1 MQGHANT
8 LNIEF
13 EIVGF
18 SLGKKLFITVQTEL
32 EVFYSLETS
41 SPNARQFRI
50 RHSRFWKNYR
60 FKKLP
65 VVQNH
70 ARK

>member
-50 RHSRFWKNYR
+50 RHSRF
-60 FKKLP
+60 
-65 VVQNH
+65 
-70 ARK
+70 

>member
-8 LNIEF
+8 LNFDF

-41 SPNARQFRI
+41 SPKPRQFRI
-50 RHSRFWKNYR
+50 RHSNF
-60 FKKLP
+60 
-65 VVQNH
+65 
-70 ARK
+70 